1 MPVHKADTAAK
12 VPASPSWLSRRA
24 GKEAGTSPS
33 AQLRERSSDL
43 MIAALGIALGLTC
56 ALFPWYIFFNQD
68 QFGIRA
74 MKFSGSGAAVSGP
87 LTLSP
92 QAERVGAPM
101 SVDEVPVL
109 QLDLF
114 ATGTLPKKREDGS
127 DPEALSITEQPFPVE
142 EAVYR
147 LVHVANGRAMI
158 EDDTG
163 VWVVQ
168 PGSMLPDNT
177 RVAAIEQ
184 RDGQWVLVTTGER
197 VIEVVR

>member
-1 MPVHKADTAAK
+1 MPVHKADDDPVA
-12 VPASPSWLSRRA
+12 PASPSWLRRRA
-24 GKEAGTSPS
+24 QKEIGSSPA
-33 AQLRERSSDL
+33 AQSRTRSSDL
-43 MIAALGIALGLTC
+43 VIAALGIALGLTC
-56 ALFPWYIFFNQD
+56 ALFPWYIFFNQE

-74 MKFSGSGAAVSGP
+74 MKFSGSGTQVSGP

-101 SVDEVPVL
+101 SVEEVPVL

-114 ATGTLPKKREDGS
+114 ATGTLPKKGDDGT
-127 DPEALSITEQPFPVE
+127 DPEALSVTEQPFPVE

-184 RDGQWVLVTTGER
+184 RGGSWVLVTTGDR
-197 VIEVVR
+197 VIEAAR